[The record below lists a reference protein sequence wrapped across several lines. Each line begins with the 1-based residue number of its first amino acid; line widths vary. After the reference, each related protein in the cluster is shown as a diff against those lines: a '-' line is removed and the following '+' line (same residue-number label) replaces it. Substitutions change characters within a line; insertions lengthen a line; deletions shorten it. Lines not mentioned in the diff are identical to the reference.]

1 MLELLSIIL
10 SRHQLSAFDS
20 SELDRTVTFL
30 NQFIAKKIDSPKL
43 LTSLDKSQKTGG
55 AGLYRPT
62 AEFIVDSLSHLIKV
76 IS

>member
-1 MLELLSIIL
+1 
-10 SRHQLSAFDS
+10 
-20 SELDRTVTFL
+20 LDRTVTFL
-30 NQFIAKKIDSPKL
+30 NQFMTKKISTTEL
-43 LTSLDKSQKTGG
+43 LTSLDKSQKSGG